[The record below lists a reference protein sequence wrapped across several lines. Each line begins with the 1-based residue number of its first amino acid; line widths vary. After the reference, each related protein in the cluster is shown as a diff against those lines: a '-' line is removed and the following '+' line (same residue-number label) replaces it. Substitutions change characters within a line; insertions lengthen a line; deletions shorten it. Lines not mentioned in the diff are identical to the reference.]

1 MDYLQQLAEDPG
13 RRQHYGEFYGLKLAF
28 PPPGEDGE
36 AAALPR
42 VTVVGNCQ
50 AESLRIVL
58 SSTQAIRSHRVPP
71 IHEWVPSDLPSVY
84 ATLAATDVLVM
95 QPVRSDYR
103 GMPIGT
109 TQLQQHLP
117 ATASTV
123 IYPVLRWD
131 GLTPYQAIVRSPL
144 EPGLDPPVLPYHDLR
159 ILVAA
164 ATGGR
169 QPVAPQ
175 AGQQALTIVAE
186 ESVEQLRRRE
196 SAAGAVQMSDVLA
209 RHPVWH
215 TINHPDNE
223 TLRTMGDRV
232 FAQIREAESRGTRA
246 HISSSAGTAGEG
258 ACRAPADRE
267 MLGRIDSPLE
277 PAALTALGMDLDAGD
292 PRWQLSQRQSWRVDG
307 REVRADELFAEH
319 MAFYREHPE
328 IVEAGLLR
336 HRDKLELLGFGPYLP
351 R

>member
-1 MDYLQQLAEDPG
+1 M
-13 RRQHYGEFYGLKLAF
+13 
-28 PPPGEDGE
+28 
-36 AAALPR
+36 PR

-58 SSTQAIRSHRVPP
+58 RSTQAIRSHRVPP

-95 QPVRSDYR
+95 QPVRADYR

-109 TQLQQHLP
+109 AQLQQHLP

-123 IYPVLRWD
+123 LYPVLRWD

-144 EPGLDPPVLPYHDLR
+144 DPGLDPPVLPYHDLR

-175 AGQQALTIVAE
+175 PSAQALSAAAA

-196 SAAGAVQMSDVLA
+196 SAAGAVRMSDVLA

-232 FAQIREAESRGTRA
+232 FGQIQRA
-246 HISSSAGTAGEG
+246 GEPGARPQINGSPGEGKEG

-267 MLGRIDSPLE
+267 MLGRIDSPLD
-277 PAALTALGMDLDAGD
+277 PAALSALGVDLDAGD

-307 REVRADELFAEH
+307 REVSADELFAEH
-319 MAFYREHPE
+319 VAFYREHPE
-328 IVEAGLLR
+328 IVEAGLVR